1 MSAASSTVSVPAAA
15 AHPGS
20 VLNADTVAAGSST
33 PGQVCRKTLV
43 DFFEKWELSEYLP
56 DFKKEGYVFVDDLKA
71 ADDDDYADGQALA
84 VLLTGGQQDE
94 EAGEKEARANRRD
107 PRSLDQRS

>member
-1 MSAASSTVSVPAAA
+1 
-15 AHPGS
+15 
-20 VLNADTVAAGSST
+20 VL
-33 PGQVCRKTLV
+33 
-43 DFFEKWELSEYLP
+43 
-56 DFKKEGYVFVDDLKA
+56 VDDLKA